1 MFAAGNAKD
10 ALAQYT
16 AALRYVDEDL
26 LIQVAGAHLHHT
38 GQHCPHAVQHSQQQQ
53 QVYPYS
59 AYNRMHKRS
68 ALRFLH
74 PRDPLCL
81 SHRQVA
87 KKHGPLGLSADTPHA
102 VHARA
107 ARAPLLLNVAACQLR
122 EQAYAAA
129 TDAATEV
136 LHLAS
141 EDSGGGRV
149 DGAALL
155 LGKAHFRRAAARRAL
170 NQTSSA
176 IEDLKEAQ
184 RLCACAPYVLSCLNS
199 GCT

>member
-1 MFAAGNAKD
+1 MRIYTRQGSIVHMLYSIHNNSSKCILT
-10 ALAQYT
+10 AL
-16 AALRYVDEDL
+16 
-26 LIQVAGAHLHHT
+26 IT
-38 GQHCPHAVQHSQQQQ
+38 GCTCTVRCVSCTH
-53 QVYPYS
+53 
-59 AYNRMHKRS
+59 
-68 ALRFLH
+68 
-74 PRDPLCL
+74 DPLFL
-81 SHRQVA
+81 SHRQA
-87 KKHGPLGLSADTPHA
+87 ARNNGPHGLSADTPHA

-107 ARAPLLLNVAACQLR
+107 ARAPLLLNIAACQLR

-136 LHLAS
+136 VHLAS

-149 DGAALL
+149 DGAAVL

-184 RLCACAPYVLSCLNS
+184 RLCVPAPRMC
-199 GCT
+199 